1 MKTTRMFA
9 CACAAL
15 LWTGCAPRTSVKMQQ
30 ATSANVTEKVESKY
44 TGPKRRIG
52 VVDFENKSAYGQ
64 TRLGSAV
71 SDIIITELAK
81 TGKFVVVERDKLN
94 KIMEEQKLQASG
106 AIDARTA
113 VNVGKILGLNAIVT
127 GAVSEFGV
135 KTEGSEYLLVQ
146 SKRQVAECTVD
157 IRVVNVETGEVL
169 YADSGK
175 GTAKSSKGTVLG
187 LGARGGYDET
197 LEGKS
202 LRAAIAK
209 FTENVVSQVNK
220 KPWTCRIAGLKED
233 SLYLNAGPTMGVEKG
248 LELECFH
255 LGKEIMDPTTGLSIG
270 NEEVALGRVQVVGAL
285 GDTGEGS
292 TAKFVKPTGVRAAVN
307 DICRLAE

>member
-71 SDIIITELAK
+71 SDILITELAK

-127 GAVSEFGV
+127 GAV
-135 KTEGSEYLLVQ
+135 
-146 SKRQVAECTVD
+146 
-157 IRVVNVETGEVL
+157 
-169 YADSGK
+169 
-175 GTAKSSKGTVLG
+175 
-187 LGARGGYDET
+187 
-197 LEGKS
+197 
-202 LRAAIAK
+202 
-209 FTENVVSQVNK
+209 
-220 KPWTCRIAGLKED
+220 
-233 SLYLNAGPTMGVEKG
+233 
-248 LELECFH
+248 
-255 LGKEIMDPTTGLSIG
+255 
-270 NEEVALGRVQVVGAL
+270 
-285 GDTGEGS
+285 
-292 TAKFVKPTGVRAAVN
+292 
-307 DICRLAE
+307 